1 VILADTS
8 VWINYFRAG
17 DLAFAERVSRRQIA
31 MHPFVLGELACGT
44 LPSRA
49 RTIADMRTLPMITV
63 ASDDEVMHVIES
75 RRLHGTGMGWTDV
88 HLLASAMLAGVRLVT
103 RDRALASAARGLGVL
118 A

>member
-31 MHPFVLGELACGT
+31 MHPFVLGELACGA
-44 LPSRA
+44 LPSRG
-49 RTIADMRTLPMITV
+49 RTIADLRTLPMIAV
-63 ASDDEVMHVIES
+63 ASDDEVLHVLEA
-75 RRLHGTGMGWTDV
+75 RRLYGTGLGWTDL
-88 HLLASAMLAGVRLVT
+88 HLLASAMLAGVRLAT
-103 RDRALASAARGLGVL
+103 RDRALAMAARGLGRL

>member
-17 DLAFAERVSRRQIA
+17 DQAFAERVSRRQIA

-49 RTIADMRTLPMITV
+49 RTIADMRTLPMIKV
-63 ASDDEVMHVIES
+63 ASDDEVMHVIEA
-75 RRLHGTGMGWTDV
+75 RRLHGTGLGWTDV
-88 HLLASAMLAGVRLVT
+88 HLLASALLAGVRLAT
-103 RDRALASAARGLGVL
+103 KDRALAASARAVGRL

>member
-1 VILADTS
+1 MILADTS

-49 RTIADMRTLPMITV
+49 RTVADMRTLPMIKV
-63 ASDDEVMHVIES
+63 ASDDEVMHLIAS
-75 RRLHGTGMGWTDV
+75 RGLHGTGLGWTDI
-88 HLLASAMLAGVRLVT
+88 HLLASAMLSGIRLAT
-103 RDRALASAARGLGVL
+103 RDRALATAARALGRL